1 MTRGVGMNH
10 NVGTWD
16 RAVRVVVGVL
26 LLGLYGAL
34 TPPLRYVTLIGLVLI
49 ATAMMGRCP
58 LYSLFGISTCRRA
71 G

>member
-1 MTRGVGMNH
+1 MNH

>member
-1 MTRGVGMNH
+1 MNH

-16 RAVRVVVGVL
+16 RALRVVVGVL

-34 TPPLRYVTLIGLVLI
+34 TPPLRYFTLIGLVLI

-58 LYSLFGISTCRRA
+58 LYSWFGISTCRRSA
-71 G
+71 

>member
-1 MTRGVGMNH
+1 MNY
-10 NVGTWD
+10 NLGTWD
-16 RAVRVVVGVL
+16 RAVRLVVGIL

-58 LYSLFGISTCRRA
+58 LYSVFGISTCRRP

>member
-1 MTRGVGMNH
+1 MNH

-16 RAVRVVVGVL
+16 RAARVVVGVL

>member
-1 MTRGVGMNH
+1 MNH

-16 RAVRVVVGVL
+16 RAVRLVVGIL

-34 TPPLRYVTLIGLVLI
+34 TPPLRYVTLIGLVVI

-58 LYSLFGISTCRRA
+58 LYSVFGISTARRP